1 MATQTTGGGSATS
14 FTNTPQAGDDSYTY
28 WEDLLKTDST
38 LYNSA
43 TNTILLDVMAND
55 KGGSA
60 KTLFSVDDGDG
71 NPITSDFDLISKDVD
86 SSGSSPWQATLEG
99 NWVRINNGKIEYRIA
114 DGSGIPGH
122 GVSVDTLSG
131 GEVLDDQFVYAIRL
145 GNGTLSEA
153 TVHISITG
161 ANDNASIAVDPFV
174 ASDTCVIE
182 AGGVANGSPGDP
194 SASGKLIVTDVD
206 SGENHFQA
214 PPSSALTGTYGTFTF
229 NASTGDWTYTLD
241 NGLAATQ
248 ALNNGDVRYDTLT
261 VTSAD
266 GTASETITVT
276 LHGANDA
283 AVISG
288 DASGD
293 ATEAGGV
300 ANGTAGSDATGDLN
314 STDVD
319 NAADAWTA
327 VAVPAAGDNGYGS
340 YTIDASGHW
349 VYSID
354 NANAAV
360 QALNAGDT
368 LTDTFTVTTVD
379 GTSQQVTVT
388 LHGANDAAVISGA
401 TTGSVTEDAVSN
413 IATGDL
419 NSADVDNP
427 NDSWTAVSSPT
438 ATSGGYGTYMV
449 DASGHWTYSLDNGNS
464 AVNALNSGDTL
475 TDTFT
480 VATVDGTSELV
491 TVTIHGATDA
501 PANAAPAAN
510 ADTIIVSTNTTMFL
524 SADWLLAND
533 VDPDGDHLTITAAT
547 TSPLPSG
554 WTVSPVT
561 VGGVVTGFNVT
572 TSGANSASATLSYTI
587 SDGNGHTSTA
597 SFTIDT
603 PGTPS
608 TAGNNNIDISGAS
621 YNFSYIDALAGS
633 DTVAGNAGLD
643 TFIGGDGAD
652 TITGG
657 AGDDLIVGGLGNDS
671 ALNGGAGNDIIRGG
685 VGNDTID
692 GGNGVDLI
700 DFSDSTVANTGI
712 VFTLGAGGSGSFNAG
727 AVGLGTDGYSNI
739 EGVVGTAFN
748 DSLTGNSGDNVL
760 RGGGGNDTLNG
771 MGGVDLI
778 DLSDATAGGTFT
790 LGAGG
795 SGSIAAAGTGT
806 DSYSNM
812 EGIVGTAF
820 DDVITGN
827 AGDNVLQGGA
837 GNDTLNGGDGNDILV
852 GGAGANILTG
862 GNGNDTFVITPPL
875 FDADT
880 ITDYNISGSD
890 TIDVT
895 RILSVAS
902 GTDVASAGYLRVT
915 TTGLLQVDVN
925 GGGDTWVTIAH
936 VNTGPAS
943 YSIAYLS
950 GGAAAT
956 VSLAPVAPPIGIDLN
971 GDGQVGFIGTNAGV
985 TFDYGYGKVS
995 TAWIAPEDGILVRD
1009 SNQDGQVTHDEMV
1022 FSTGGSD
1029 LEGLAVYDS
1038 NHDGTLDARDAA
1050 FGDFAVWQDANSNG
1064 VVDPGELLGL
1074 AALGITSISL
1084 TSDGIGYSAAG
1095 GDVTVVGTGSYTR
1108 ADGTTGVLADSVF
1121 ATGCRTADD
1130 QQRTALT
1137 GGSSLGFAGAVAAA
1151 GLLAEPL
1158 HADVR
1163 PIPVSAGDAAGT
1175 EHSQIVS
1182 QGPVTAAADTQGL
1195 AGEAQMPPEPAHSA
1209 PAAMAVS
1216 NDDQAAHQDLSGPE
1230 PAYSSGPA
1238 PSLSEDMSAPT
1249 ASEAADPAP
1258 AGVSA
1263 VSAGILQAA
1272 MAGVAQHVAESVSP
1286 AAAGAVHGPGEIGQV
1301 LADALAGG
1309 SPDTQVDALLSA
1321 IPSSEPSQSALAA
1334 ALAPHAGLGME
1345 SGALAFSAVHM
1356 ALGHD
1361 LMMVHQDAAPAVA

>member
-1 MATQTTGGGSATS
+1 MATQTTGGGSTTS
-14 FTNTPQAGDDSYTY
+14 FTNTPQAVDDSYTY

-38 LYNSA
+38 LYDSA

-86 SSGSSPWQATLEG
+86 SSGCSPWEATLEG

-161 ANDNASIAVDPFV
+161 ANDNASIAVDPAV

-194 SASGKLIVTDVD
+194 DASGKLIVSDVD

-214 PPSSALTGTYGTFTF
+214 PPGSALSGTYGTFTF
-229 NASTGDWTYTLD
+229 DASTGAWTYTLD

-248 ALNNGDVRYDTLT
+248 ALNNGDVRYETLT

-300 ANGTAGSDATGDLN
+300 ANGTAGSDASGDLD

-401 TTGSVTEDAVSN
+401 TAGSVTEDAVSN
-413 IATGDL
+413 NATGDL
-419 NSADVDNP
+419 NSTDVDNP
-427 NDSWTAVSSPT
+427 NDSWSVVSSPSAST
-438 ATSGGYGTYMV
+438 GGYGSYTI
-449 DASGHWTYSLDNGNS
+449 DSSGHWTYSLDNDNA
-464 AVNALNSGDTL
+464 AVNALGTGDTL

-480 VATVDGTSELV
+480 VTTVDGTSQQV

-501 PANAAPAAN
+501 PANSAPAAN

-533 VDPDGDHLTITAAT
+533 VDSDGDHLTITGAT

-561 VGGVVTGFNVT
+561 VGGVITGFNVT
-572 TSGANSASATLSYTI
+572 TSGANSASATLTYTI

-597 SFTIDT
+597 SFSIDT
-603 PGTPS
+603 PGTSS
-608 TAGNNNIDISGAS
+608 TAGNNNIDISTAS
-621 YNFSYIDALAGS
+621 YDYSYVDALAGS
-633 DTVAGNAGLD
+633 DTVTGNAGLD
-643 TFIGGDGAD
+643 TFIGGAGAD
-652 TITGG
+652 TINGG
-657 AGDDLIVGGLGNDS
+657 GSDDLIVGGLGDDT
-671 ALNGGAGNDIIRGG
+671 ALNGGAGNDVIRGG
-685 VGNDTID
+685 AGNDTID
-692 GGNGVDLI
+692 GGSGVDLI
-700 DFSDSTVANTGI
+700 DFSDSTVANAGI
-712 VFTLGAGGSGSFNAG
+712 AFTLAAGGNGSFNAG

-748 DSLTGNSGDNVL
+748 DILTGNSGDNVL

-812 EGIVGTAF
+812 EGIIGTAF

-837 GNDTLNGGDGNDILV
+837 GNDTLSGGAGNDILV

-862 GNGNDTFVITPPL
+862 GNGDDTFVITPPL

-880 ITDYNISGSD
+880 ITDYNGSGSD
-890 TIDVT
+890 TIDVS

-902 GTDVASAGYLRVT
+902 GTDVASAGYLRIT
-915 TTGLLQVDVN
+915 TTGLLQVDMD
-925 GGGDTWVTIAH
+925 GGGDSWVTIAH

-943 YSIAYLS
+943 YSITYLS

-971 GDGQVGFIGTNAGV
+971 GDGQVGFVGTDAGV
-985 TFDYGYGKVS
+985 SFDYGYGKVA
-995 TAWIAPEDGILVRD
+995 TAWVAPEDGILVRD
-1009 SNQDGQVTHDEMV
+1009 ANQDGQVTHDEMV

-1029 LEGLAVYDS
+1029 LEGLAAYDS
-1038 NHDGTLDARDAA
+1038 NHDGALDAGDAA
-1050 FGDFAVWQDANSNG
+1050 FGEFAVWQDANSNG
-1064 VVDPGELLGL
+1064 VVDSGEMLGL

-1084 TSDGIGYSAAG
+1084 SSDGTSYSAAG
-1095 GDVTVVGTGSYTR
+1095 GDVTVVGTGSFTR

-1121 ATGCRTADD
+1121 ATGGRTAGD
-1130 QQRTALT
+1130 QQRAALI

-1151 GLLAEPL
+1151 GLLAGPL
-1158 HADVR
+1158 HPEAR
-1163 PIPVSAGDAAGT
+1163 SIAASAGDPAGT

-1182 QGPVTAAADTQGL
+1182 QVPAPAGADGNQEPGQAQLPLEPVHGAPSATVVPND
-1195 AGEAQMPPEPAHSA
+1195 EPA
-1209 PAAMAVS
+1209 V
-1216 NDDQAAHQDLSGPE
+1216 HQDLSGPE
-1230 PAYSSGPA
+1230 PAYSSGPLLQLSDDMPA
-1238 PSLSEDMSAPT
+1238 PA
-1249 ASEAADPAP
+1249 ASEASGPAP
-1258 AGVSA
+1258 AGAVAA
-1263 VSAGILQAA
+1263 VSAEMLQAA
-1272 MAGVAQHVAESVSP
+1272 MAGVAQHAESVSP
-1286 AAAGAVHGPGEIGQV
+1286 AAAAAVHAPGELGQV

-1309 SPDTQVDALLSA
+1309 SPDSQVDTLLSA
-1321 IPSSEPSQSALAA
+1321 IPASEPGQSAIASSLAMHSGLAMDSA
-1334 ALAPHAGLGME
+1334 AF
-1345 SGALAFSAVHM
+1345 AFSAVHM
-1356 ALGHD
+1356 VLGHD
-1361 LMMVHQDAAPAVA
+1361 AMMVHQDAAPAVA